1 MMAKNRERRQYV
13 ERFAFHS
20 KLIITAS

>member
-1 MMAKNRERRQYV
+1 MAKNRERRQYV

-20 KLIITAS
+20 KSW